1 MKPGSPPRRLLK
13 LPLNTKGHP
22 RSVLSV
28 RTHVEQHIASRA
40 GRNSPGVGERGSR
53 KAREREDYVLGYV

>member
-28 RTHVEQHIASRA
+28 RTHAEQHIASRA